1 MDNVQKVLDLIQ
13 NDEEL
18 QQELM
23 KCNNKNLALEA
34 VTRRAP
40 EVTSEEIQQAVKQI
54 IAKLNEMQAD
64 YLKEEENGVLKAKNG
79 DTVTTATTVT
89 TITAAA
95 SSYAFI

>member
-1 MDNVQKVLDLIQ
+1 M
-13 NDEEL
+13 
-18 QQELM
+18 
-23 KCNNKNLALEA
+23 
-34 VTRRAP
+34 TP
-40 EVTSEEIQQAVKQI
+40 EEIQQAVKQI
-54 IAKLNEMQAD
+54 IAKLNEMQAN

>member
-23 KCNNKNLALEA
+23 KCNNKNSALEA
-34 VTRRAP
+34 VKRRAP
-40 EVTSEEIQQAVKQI
+40 EVTPEEIQQAVKQI
-54 IAKLNEMQAD
+54 IAKLNEMQAN
-64 YLKEEENGVLKAKNG
+64 YLKEEEKGVLKAKNG